1 MPDPGPGTAPAPVIR
16 PADPAR
22 DLAADSAAGAVPDA
36 FLGIDE
42 PLPLGVEQT
51 PTGHPAVDAAL
62 ARLEAL
68 DGVPTEA
75 HVAVYEDVH
84 QRLTDTLAALDQ
96 DRPAGS
102 DRSR

>member
-1 MPDPGPGTAPAPVIR
+1 MPDPATAPGLAPGPF
-16 PADPAR
+16 PADPAP
-22 DLAADSAAGAVPDA
+22 GT
-36 FLGIDE
+36 GE
-42 PLPLGVEQT
+42 PLPLGVELT

-84 QRLTDTLAALDQ
+84 QRLTDALAALDQ
-96 DRPAGS
+96 DRPARI
-102 DRSR
+102 DRPA